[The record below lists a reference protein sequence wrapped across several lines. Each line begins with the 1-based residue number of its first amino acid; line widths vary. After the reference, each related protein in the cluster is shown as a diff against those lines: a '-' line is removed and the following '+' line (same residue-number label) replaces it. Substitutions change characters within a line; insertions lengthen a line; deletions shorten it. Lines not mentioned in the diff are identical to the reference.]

1 MVLVTKMDFA
11 VDRGGGEEPCQPRL
25 CKSEQ
30 VATGQLGN
38 WATTAAKLATNLTS
52 FRVVVGEVSPFSLE
66 CTMII
71 HVTIV
76 KRKKI
81 NLVNIKSYKAMR
93 RKEICVSK

>member
-1 MVLVTKMDFA
+1 MPAAIV
-11 VDRGGGEEPCQPRL
+11 
-25 CKSEQ
+25 Q
-30 VATGQLGN
+30 VRASGNWATGQLGN

-66 CTMII
+66 CTMIT

-81 NLVNIKSYKAMR
+81 NLVNIKSYKAMG